1 MAEFTTDQRKQLVI
15 KKEAMPDGSYPIRN
29 ASDLKNAIQAYGR
42 SANKPATQEWIKKRA
57 KELNLEDLLP
67 ESWKEVKQSAVDFPE
82 EALSHHGILGQKW
95 GVRRSKAQLGNS
107 SSKKSEGSED
117 YQKSKEM
124 LKRGA
129 KNLSTKELKDLT
141 TRLQLEQQ
149 YKNLNPSDVK
159 KGMNIVKGITA
170 AGTTVASL
178 YALSKTPLAQDVMK
192 AMKKAG

>member
-42 SANKPATQEWIKKRA
+42 SANKPATQAWIKKRA

-67 ESWKEVKQSAVDFPE
+67 DSWKEVKQSALDSQE
-82 EALSHHGILGQKW
+82 GTLSHHGILGQKW
-95 GVRRSKAQLGNS
+95 GVRRSEAQLGN

-178 YALSKTPLAQDVMK
+178 YALSKTPLAQDIMK

>member
-42 SANKPATQEWIKKRA
+42 SANKPATQAWIKKRA

-67 ESWKEVKQSAVDFPE
+67 ESWKEVKQSAIDSPE
-82 EALSHHGILGQKW
+82 GTLSHYGILGQKW
-95 GVRRSKAQLGNS
+95 GVRRSEAQLGNS

-178 YALSKTPLAQDVMK
+178 YALSKTPLAQDIMK